1 MRKPEQTIPVDSVN
15 WETVKIHKIHADGP
29 ADQHPYLYTLKLP
42 DFLAK
47 WDVWDYWERER
58 FDSMIRTLTSKDT
71 LFDIGTEFGWWTAL
85 LAQQTKARMVL
96 MEPTPEFWPGIK
108 AVWEHNGLTPPA
120 AAVFALVGDKQIVDE
135 KVYPNAEYR
144 GLDGSWPD
152 CANTGQMINK
162 IAYRYLHDA
171 EDAASTPMITIDEFV
186 DETNVK
192 PTALTMDT
200 EGAEIL
206 ILRGAERTLREYHP
220 IIWASLHPDLAIRD
234 GYGDV
239 QNVHDF
245 LTNLGYHGEWLA
257 TDHEEHWVF
266 THPEGRK
273 AK

>member
-1 MRKPEQTIPVDSVN
+1 MRSPEQTVPVESVK
-15 WETVKIHKIHADGP
+15 WELVKIHKLNTDGP
-29 ADQHPYLYTLKLP
+29 AENHPYAHSLLLP

-58 FDSMIRTLTSKDT
+58 FDSMIRTLTSSDVV
-71 LFDIGTEFGWWTAL
+71 FDIGTEFGWWTAL
-85 LAQQTKARMVL
+85 LAKVTSAHFVL

-108 AVWEHNGLTPPA
+108 AVWEKNRLPQPLATA
-120 AAVFALVGDKQIVDE
+120 FALIGDTNKLEGIDMGG
-135 KVYPNAEYR
+135 PGRWPACAE
-144 GLDGSWPD
+144 
-152 CANTGQMINK
+152 TGQMIDK
-162 IAYRYLHDA
+162 IAYRYLHDE
-171 EDAASTPMITIDEFV
+171 EDVASTPMITLDRFV
-186 DETNVK
+186 EKSGIV

-206 ILRGAERTLREYHP
+206 ILRGAEKTLRTHHP

-245 LTNLGYHGEWLA
+245 LGGLGYSGEWLA

-266 THPEGRK
+266 THPDGR
-273 AK
+273 ASR

>member
-1 MRKPEQTIPVDSVN
+1 MKTPEKTVPVESVK
-15 WETVKIHKIHADGP
+15 WEEVRIHKLNTNGP
-29 ADQHPYLYTLKLP
+29 AENHPYAHQLLLP

-58 FDSMIRTLTSKDT
+58 FDSMIRTLTSSDT

-85 LAQQTKARMVL
+85 LAKVTAAKMVL
-96 MEPTPEFWPGIK
+96 IEPTPEFWPGIK
-108 AVWEHNGLTPPA
+108 AVWEKNRLTAPIA
-120 AAVFALVGDKQIVDE
+120 TVAALVGDTEALAD
-135 KVYPNAEYR
+135 AEGFMGHKYQT
-144 GLDGSWPD
+144 WPD
-152 CANTGQMINK
+152 AALTGRMIEK
-162 IAYRYLHDA
+162 TAYRYIHS
-171 EDAASTPMITIDEFV
+171 EDDVADTPMITVDGFV
-186 DETNVK
+186 ERTGIV

-206 ILRGAERTLREYHP
+206 ILRGAEKTLRTHHP

-245 LTNLGYHGEWLA
+245 LGGLGYAGEWLA

-266 THPEGRK
+266 THPQGRGSE
-273 AK
+273 